1 MCIYICIDIAIAY
14 SYLGSYST
22 VSLAYN
28 VPIDRTNISKYTYI
42 YIYIQTFINYNI
54 ILYIA
59 IAEIYRS
66 REREIHNIY
75 IYT

>member
-1 MCIYICIDIAIAY
+1 MCVCIDMCIYICIDIAIAY

-42 YIYIQTFINYNI
+42 Y
-54 ILYIA
+54 
-59 IAEIYRS
+59 S
-66 REREIHNIY
+66 NIY
-75 IYT
+75 KL